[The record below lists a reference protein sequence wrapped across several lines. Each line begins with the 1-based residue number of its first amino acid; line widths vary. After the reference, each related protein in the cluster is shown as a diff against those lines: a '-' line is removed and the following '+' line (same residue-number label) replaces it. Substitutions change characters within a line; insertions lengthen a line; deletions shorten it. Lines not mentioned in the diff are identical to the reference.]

1 MTATAIL
8 AREWGAEIKKS
19 ARQPAFALPTVLM
32 PVIFYTLFGIT
43 LAKGDQ
49 AASYLLATFGVF
61 AALGPSVFGF
71 GVGIATEREQG
82 LLALKA
88 VSPMPGF
95 VYPVSKL
102 LMTFVFVALVLAMI
116 YAVGV
121 FAGGVSL
128 SPSTWA
134 AMISVHLT
142 AVVPFSLIGIAL
154 GYLMSSQAAIAV
166 ANIVFFLLA
175 ILGGLWMPIFTF
187 PAFMQTLAWALPSF
201 HLAQLALIAQGMV
214 QPEHLWIHIGAVAG
228 WTVALA
234 GLVAWAVRRA
244 RD

>member
-32 PVIFYTLFGIT
+32 PVVFYTLFGIT
-43 LAKGDQ
+43 LARGDN

-71 GVGIATEREQG
+71 GISIATEREQG

-102 LMTFVFVALVLAMI
+102 LMTFVFVAIVLAMI
-116 YAVGV
+116 YAVGI

-128 SPSTWA
+128 SPRAWA
-134 AMISVHLT
+134 AMIAVHLVS
-142 AVVPFSLIGIAL
+142 VVPFSLIGITL
-154 GYLMSSQAAIAV
+154 GYLMTSQVAIAI

-175 ILGGLWMPIFTF
+175 ILGGLWMPVFTF
-187 PAFMQTLAWALPSF
+187 PGFMQTMAWALPSF

-214 QPEHLWIHIGAVAG
+214 KADFLWAHIGAIAA
-228 WTVALA
+228 WTLVLT

>member
-32 PVIFYTLFGIT
+32 PVVFYALFGIM
-43 LAKGDQ
+43 LAKGDN

-71 GVGIATEREQG
+71 GISIATEREQG

-95 VYPVSKL
+95 VYPASKL

-116 YAVGV
+116 YAVGI

-128 SPSTWA
+128 SPQAWA
-134 AMISVHLT
+134 AMIAVHL
-142 AVVPFSLIGIAL
+142 ACVVPFSLIGIAL
-154 GYLMSSQAAIAV
+154 GYLMTSQAAIAI

-175 ILGGLWMPIFTF
+175 ILGGLWMPVFTF
-187 PAFMQTLAWALPSF
+187 PAFMQALAWALPSF
-201 HLAQLALIAQGMV
+201 HLAQLALIAEGMAKADF
-214 QPEHLWIHIGAVAG
+214 LWVHIGAVAA
-228 WTVALA
+228 WTLVLTAI
-234 GLVAWAVRRA
+234 VAWAVRRA

>member
-8 AREWGAEIKKS
+8 AREVGAEIKKS
-19 ARQPAFALPTVLM
+19 ARMPAFALPTVLM
-32 PVIFYTLFGIT
+32 PVVFYGLFGIM
-43 LAKGDQ
+43 LAKGDN
-49 AASYLLATFGVF
+49 AATYLLATFGVF

-82 LLALKA
+82 LLALKS
-88 VSPMPGF
+88 VSPMPAF

-102 LMTFVFVALVLAMI
+102 LMTFVFVALVLALI

-128 SPSTWA
+128 PPQVWA
-134 AMISVHLT
+134 AMIAVHL
-142 AVVPFSLIGIAL
+142 AGVVPFSLIGIAL
-154 GYLMSSQAAIAV
+154 GYLMTSQAAIAV
-166 ANIVFFLLA
+166 ANLVFFLLA

-187 PAFMQTLAWALPSF
+187 PAFMQALAWGLPSF

-214 QPEHLWIHIGAVAG
+214 EPAMLWVHVGAVAA
-228 WTVALA
+228 WTLVLA
-234 GLVAWAVRRA
+234 GIVAWAVRRGK
-244 RD
+244 